1 MKPVKTD
8 TTNTIFTAEKCFD
21 LPGTRYRYE
30 DGSPGIETC
39 WELTD
44 EEIEEIAK
52 NKCVFVYVLG
62 ETVPPMFV
70 TSHSSIEVKGGE

>member
-44 EEIEEIAK
+44 KEIEEIAK

-70 TSHSSIEVKGGE
+70 VAHSSIEVKGGE

>member
-39 WELTD
+39 WKLTD

-62 ETVPPMFV
+62 ETIPPMFV
-70 TSHSSIEVKGGE
+70 ASHSSIEVKGGE